1 MVLHCS
7 LLVLSL
13 LHFGRNLSL
22 LEKSFFTERF
32 TPEFIRQMEQCGV
45 RLAVD
50 HPWLLLLGF

>member
-1 MVLHCS
+1 MHCV

-32 TPEFIRQMEQCGV
+32 TPEFMRQMELCGV
-45 RLAVD
+45 RLGID
-50 HPWLLLLGF
+50 HPWLLLLG